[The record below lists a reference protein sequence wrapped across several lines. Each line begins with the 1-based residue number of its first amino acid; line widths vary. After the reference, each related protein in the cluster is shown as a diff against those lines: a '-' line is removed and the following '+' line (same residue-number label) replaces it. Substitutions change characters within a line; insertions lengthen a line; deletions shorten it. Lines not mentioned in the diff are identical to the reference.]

1 MKRAMLLCL
10 SWMTAAADGPPGLV
24 GVSPAESSIK
34 AIPAASSAAWFDYR
48 IVMVLALVGVSLFL
62 VHWAF
67 KQRALR
73 RNPATMGFVALCRRL
88 GVNRSEQRTLE
99 SLSRT
104 HGNATAASLLLC
116 PSAFETAVSL
126 VKGSAGDK
134 FACNVE
140 RIRAKI
146 V

>member
-1 MKRAMLLCL
+1 MKRAMLLCVGCV
-10 SWMTAAADGPPGLV
+10 SAVADGPPGLV
-24 GVSPAESSIK
+24 GVSPAEIPIRT
-34 AIPAASSAAWFDYR
+34 IPAASSATWLDYR
-48 IVMVLALVGVSLFL
+48 VVLVLIVLAISLVLL
-62 VHWAF
+62 RWAF
-67 KQRALR
+67 QQRALR
-73 RNPATMGFVALCRRL
+73 RNPAAMGFVALCRRL

-134 FACNVE
+134 FTRNVAS
-140 RIRAKI
+140 IRAKI